1 MVGEIVEA
9 IEDDCWWE
17 AAVEE
22 VKGKSA
28 TLKFRVSDEVKRMAI
43 SKLPRLTAT
52 RHVRLPRAT
61 VTCGRR

>member
-1 MVGEIVEA
+1 MF
-9 IEDDCWWE
+9 IELFDGRLMS
-17 AAVEE
+17 
-22 VKGKSA
+22 KGKSA

-61 VTCGRR
+61 VTCGCR